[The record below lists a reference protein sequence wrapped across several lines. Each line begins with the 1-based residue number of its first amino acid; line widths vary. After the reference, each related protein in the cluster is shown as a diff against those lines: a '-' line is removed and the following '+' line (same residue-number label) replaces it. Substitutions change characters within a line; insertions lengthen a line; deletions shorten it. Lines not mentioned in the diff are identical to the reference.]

1 MRFRKCLAE
10 LRPGAVFRKG
20 REVYWYWTN
29 CGHIEKGLE
38 APKACPVCAHPQS
51 YFRAM
56 LEGEVGGPIQFTS
69 SAEGP

>member
-29 CGHIEKGLE
+29 CGHIEEGLE
-38 APKACPVCAHPQS
+38 AADAPEAPQ
-51 YFRAM
+51 
-56 LEGEVGGPIQFTS
+56 GGSSSLPDPFQFTS